1 MNISVPRTIKE
12 CRPDQLVKWLHIA
25 PFIQERKDDLNNL
38 LDFQVQLIS
47 IFSDLPMNK
56 VRKGHIDDVLKIS
69 AHLITMLSE
78 FRSAEPTGRIEI
90 DGKVYVFQKD
100 FALISTGQ
108 IVDLKLIENVHES
121 PHEALAILYIEE
133 GMEYCQEDDRGRV
146 LNPNAKRAE
155 LFKSSFPGDE
165 FLNVFGFFLHS
176 SRQRKLAML
185 GIQMMRMEIQKRKI
199 EKSLSQTVSGS
210 AGQRSSSTWLKNLIS
225 KWKIS

>member
-1 MNISVPRTIKE
+1 MNISVPKTIKE

-25 PFIQERKDDLNNL
+25 PFIQERKDDLSNM

-56 VRKGHIDDVLKIS
+56 VRKGHIDDVLRIS

-78 FRSAEPTGRIEI
+78 FKSADPIGRIDI
-90 DGKVYVFQKD
+90 DGKAYVFQKD

-108 IVDLKLIENVHES
+108 IVDLKLIENVEDS

-155 LFKSSFPGDE
+155 IFKRSFPGDE
-165 FLNVFGFFLHS
+165 FLNVFSFFLHS
-176 SRQRKLAML
+176 SKQRKLAML
-185 GIQMMRMEIQKRKI
+185 GIQLMRMEIQKMKI
-199 EKSLSQTVSGS
+199 QKSLSQTVNGLS
-210 AGQRSSSTWLKNLIS
+210 GQRSSLTWLKNLTNKLRRS
-225 KWKIS
+225 

>member
-1 MNISVPRTIKE
+1 MNISVPKTIKE

-25 PFIQERKDDLNNL
+25 PFIQERKDDLSNM

-56 VRKGHIDDVLKIS
+56 VRKGHIDDVLRIS

-78 FRSAEPTGRIEI
+78 FKSADPIGRIEI
-90 DGKVYVFQKD
+90 DGKAYVFQKD

-108 IVDLKLIENVHES
+108 IVDLKLIENVEDS

-155 LFKSSFPGDE
+155 IFKRSFPGDE
-165 FLNVFGFFLHS
+165 FLNVFSFFLHS
-176 SRQRKLAML
+176 SKQRKLAML
-185 GIQMMRMEIQKRKI
+185 GIQLMRMEIQKMKI
-199 EKSLSQTVSGS
+199 QKSLSQTVNGLS
-210 AGQRSSSTWLKNLIS
+210 GQRSSLTWLKNLTNKLRRS
-225 KWKIS
+225 

>member
-1 MNISVPRTIKE
+1 MNISVPKTIKE

-25 PFIQERKDDLNNL
+25 PFIQERKEDLTNL

-47 IFSDLPMNK
+47 IFSDQPMNK

-69 AHLITMLSE
+69 AHLVTMLSQ
-78 FRSAEPTGRIEI
+78 FRSAEPTARVEIE
-90 DGKVYVFQKD
+90 GKWYVFEKD
-100 FALISTGQ
+100 FSQISTGQ

-155 LFKSSFPGDE
+155 IFKRAFPGDE
-165 FLNVFGFFLHS
+165 FLNVFSFFLHS
-176 SRQRKLAML
+176 SKQRKLAML
-185 GIQMMRMEIQKRKI
+185 GIQLMRMEIQKRKI
-199 EKSLSQTVSGS
+199 QENLSRTVNGS
-210 AGQRSSSTWLKNLIS
+210 AGQRSRLTWLKNLTS
-225 KWKIS
+225 KLRRS

>member
-1 MNISVPRTIKE
+1 MNITVPKTIKE

-25 PFIQERKDDLNNL
+25 PFIQERKEDLTNL

-47 IFSDLPMNK
+47 IFSDQPMNK

-69 AHLITMLSE
+69 AHLVTMLSE
-78 FRSAEPTGRIEI
+78 FRSAEPTARVEIE
-90 DGKVYVFQKD
+90 GKWYTFEKD
-100 FALISTGQ
+100 FSQISTGQ

-155 LFKSSFPGDE
+155 IFKRAFPGDE
-165 FLNVFGFFLHS
+165 FLNVFSFFLHS
-176 SRQRKLAML
+176 SKQRKLAML
-185 GIQMMRMEIQKRKI
+185 GIQLMRMEIQKKKI
-199 EKSLSQTVSGS
+199 QENLSRTVNGS
-210 AGQRSSSTWLKNLIS
+210 AGQRSRLTWLKNLTN
-225 KWKIS
+225 KWKKS

>member
-1 MNISVPRTIKE
+1 MNINVPQTIKE

-25 PFIQERKDDLNNL
+25 PFLQEKNEEFSNL

-56 VRKGHIDDVLKIS
+56 VRKGHIDDVLRIS
-69 AHLITMLSE
+69 AHLITMLSGYKQQE
-78 FRSAEPTGRIEI
+78 PAERIEI
-90 DGKVYVFQKD
+90 DGKWYTFESD
-100 FALISTGQ
+100 FSMISTGQ

-133 GMEYCQEDDRGRV
+133 GMEYCQEDGRGRV

-155 LFKSSFPGDE
+155 LFKRSFPGDE
-165 FLNVFGFFLHS
+165 FLNVFAFFLHS

-185 GIQMMRMEIQKRKI
+185 GIQLMRMEIQKSKI
-199 EKSLSQTVSGS
+199 QKSLSQTVNGS
-210 AGQRSSSTWLKNLIS
+210 PGQRSRTTWLRNLTS
-225 KWKIS
+225 KWKRS